1 MTGSERETER
11 VIERKDR
18 GARQEMDEMK
28 QEMVMIRSGWATT
41 DVGHLARQPYRDL
54 AGLVPRCES
63 VTEAWRVSNLME
75 ARTAMTQCR
84 TLECERDNA
93 LTLEARK
100 SLFEVDHKDPWCRRP
115 LQRSSRRWRSRVRG
129 LEMPLVAIFCLQ
141 FLPFLAGPTLH
152 SGEHGAGKLSAGGP
166 GQVLLAAKLLSEISP
181 LVAARS

>member
-18 GARQEMDEMK
+18 GARQEEIAEMT
-28 QEMVMIRSGWATT
+28 QQMTMMRSGWATT
-41 DVGHLARQPYRDL
+41 DVGHLAHQPYRDL

-63 VTEAWRVSNLME
+63 VTEAWLASNLME

-100 SLFEVDHKDPWCRRP
+100 SPN
-115 LQRSSRRWRSRVRG
+115 
-129 LEMPLVAIFCLQ
+129 
-141 FLPFLAGPTLH
+141 
-152 SGEHGAGKLSAGGP
+152 
-166 GQVLLAAKLLSEISP
+166 
-181 LVAARS
+181 